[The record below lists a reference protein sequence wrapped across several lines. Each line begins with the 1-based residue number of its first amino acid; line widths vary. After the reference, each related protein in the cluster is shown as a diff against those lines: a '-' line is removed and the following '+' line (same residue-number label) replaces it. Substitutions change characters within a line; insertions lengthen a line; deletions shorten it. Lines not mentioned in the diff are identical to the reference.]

1 MLIDRDVLCSLI
13 PHSGSMCLLDDVL
26 EWNDETILCE
36 TRSHLLPDNPL
47 RCEQGLS
54 AIQGIEYGAQAM
66 AVHGGLLAQ
75 REGKE
80 ISQGFLVAARN
91 IDISIEWLDKIDG
104 PLIVRA
110 RMIMHDDKHS
120 IYEFELS
127 ANAQVLVK
135 GRTTVMMQ

>member
-1 MLIDRDVLCSLI
+1 MLIDRDTLCSLI
-13 PHSGSMCLLDDVL
+13 PHAGSMCLLDGVL
-26 EWNDETILCE
+26 EWNDETIVCE

-54 AIQGIEYGAQAM
+54 AIQTIEYGA
-66 AVHGGLLAQ
+66 
-75 REGKE
+75 
-80 ISQGFLVAARN
+80 QGFLVAARN
-91 IDISIEWLDKIDG
+91 IDISIEWLDKING

-110 RMIMHDDKHS
+110 NMIMHDDKHS

-127 ANAQVLVK
+127 ANTKVLVK